1 MKAQVLAARTQL
13 AKTLTKLLYGNRQLG
28 LYNEVSD
35 SQFIAP
41 AELTAA
47 VGLTAGAVLN
57 TTSGWFKF
65 SYKGKTLFVAK
76 KAFRSGVSHTDLDAK
91 GILTGQKTLR
101 IGGLL
106 YRVRCLQGL
115 NGNTIS
121 AMAAGTLLTDNA
133 TLLDCEFSELMY
145 RVSADSGLTG
155 ASSWLKY
162 ALTAI
167 GFGSNYEVGAATIC
181 MEKMP
186 SLYNLFRGF
195 AGIKASHKGDFSG
208 SPTTRGW
215 RPVLELVEPMTFQGE
230 VAQSDLITSAALVS
244 ALGMTAGT
252 AIAANANVPWQ
263 KVTQDGITRYIAKKP
278 FRNNLSW
285 VALNDMGIATGTKT
299 IQIGGR
305 TYKVRLLKGSQMNGT
320 SVLPAS
326 VTGFDSPASQ
336 YSEWNT
342 NLYHL
347 FNGVHGNAS
356 NTMASEGISVGDKA
370 QYTEAQLGIGSAE
383 QGRWTLCQELNSDGT
398 AVCRG
403 GDGIS
408 SISGAT
414 ASASSPIFGW
424 RPVLELVG

>member
-1 MKAQVLAARTQL
+1 M
-13 AKTLTKLLYGNRQLG
+13 
-28 LYNEVSD
+28 S
-35 SQFIAP
+35 P
-41 AELTAA
+41 
-47 VGLTAGAVLN
+47 
-57 TTSGWFKF
+57 
-65 SYKGKTLFVAK
+65 
-76 KAFRSGVSHTDLDAK
+76 
-91 GILTGQKTLR
+91 
-101 IGGLL
+101 
-106 YRVRCLQGL
+106 
-115 NGNTIS
+115 
-121 AMAAGTLLTDNA
+121 GTLLTDNA
-133 TLLDCEFSELMY
+133 SLLNCEFSELMY

-208 SPTTRGW
+208 APTTRGW

-244 ALGMTAGT
+244 ALGMTAGGV
-252 AIAANANVPWQ
+252 IAANANVPWL

-285 VALNDMGIATGTKT
+285 SALNDLGIATGTKT

-320 SVLPAS
+320 SVLPVNITS
-326 VTGFDSPASQ
+326 YDPPVSQ

-347 FNGVHGNAS
+347 FNGVS
-356 NTMASEGISVGDKA
+356 TDTKNTMASEGLSVGDKA
-370 QYTEAQLGIGSAE
+370 QYSEAQLGFGNSE
-383 QGRWTLCQELNSDGT
+383 PGQWTLCQELNTDGT

-403 GDGIS
+403 GFGIS
-408 SISGAT
+408 SHSGAN
-414 ASASSPIFGW
+414 ASASSPTFGW